1 MLVTLLRSQ
10 HQAVA
15 AAGVSIVRRPMCG
28 AAATAACDGATK
40 HATALALPP
49 VVRKSFDPPADGF
62 FLAGDLKVE
71 HQLPPI
77 NFLQQRVLGIIPPP
91 GEQVR
96 TVVRHSKTPSGQ
108 VEWLRAFDH
117 GKSFFSSTWT
127 MADITTPVSEAIGGI
142 HFAQHLELTQSESGD
157 GRVTVTAHHH
167 KSALLGALPMPT
179 KLMQPHCVMDCHADG
194 KGYDLTVTVSLVG
207 LPMVKYTGGLRELK
221 VSELNTPDTLS
232 PAELSGLGIA

>member
-1 MLVTLLRSQ
+1 
-10 HQAVA
+10 
-15 AAGVSIVRRPMCG
+15 MCG